1 MVFEKIKLIL
11 CEEFEIDDN
20 DISLD
25 AVLTIDLGLGDIDL
39 IDLVMSIEDEFNVEL
54 PDEALEEISTVAD
67 LVKYIEENIKK
78 IEDF

>member
-54 PDEALEEISTVAD
+54 PDEALEALKKVVANVNS
-67 LVKYIEENIKK
+67 L
-78 IEDF
+78 

>member
-20 DISLD
+20 DVSLD
-25 AVLTIDLGLGDIDL
+25 AVLTLDLGLGDIDL

-67 LVKYIEENIKK
+67 LVKFIEENI
-78 IEDF
+78 

>member
-25 AVLTIDLGLGDIDL
+25 AVLSLDLGLSDIDL

-54 PDEALEEISTVAD
+54 PDEALEAISTVAD
-67 LVKYIEENIKK
+67 LVKYIEENI
-78 IEDF
+78 

>member
-20 DISLD
+20 DVSLD
-25 AVLTIDLGLGDIDL
+25 AVLTLDLGLGDIDL

-67 LVKYIEENIKK
+67 LVKFLEENI
-78 IEDF
+78 

>member
-25 AVLTIDLGLGDIDL
+25 AVLSLDLGLSDIDL

-67 LVKYIEENIKK
+67 LVKYIEENI
-78 IEDF
+78 

>member
-67 LVKYIEENIKK
+67 LVKYIEENI
-78 IEDF
+78 